1 MSKCCVHWRVA
12 EPVLSCMLPTVFCCV
27 FAEPVLS
34 CVCVRT
40 CVCVLL
46 ALFGDMGMC
55 FKSMKSGARKE
66 PKQFGTEGVP
76 GFKSVFVSVCRH
88 AHKL

>member
-1 MSKCCVHWRVA
+1 MHVADCILLCVCRACFV
-12 EPVLSCMLPTVFCCV
+12 V
-27 FAEPVLS
+27 

-55 FKSMKSGARKE
+55 FKSMKSGALKE
-66 PKQFGTEGVP
+66 PKQFGTEGVL